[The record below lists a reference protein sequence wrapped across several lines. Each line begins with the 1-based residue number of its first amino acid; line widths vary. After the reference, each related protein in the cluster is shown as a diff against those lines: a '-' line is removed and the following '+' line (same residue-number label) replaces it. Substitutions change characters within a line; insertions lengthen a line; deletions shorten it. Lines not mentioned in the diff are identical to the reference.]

1 MVCLLICDYYP
12 MLAQLSIR
20 DIVLIEKLDI
30 EFSNGLS
37 VLTGETGA
45 GKSIL
50 LDSLALALGGRGEGA
65 LVRKSVDEGSVT
77 AVFEPVDGHPVHKV
91 LLENGISSDDGLI
104 LRRVQKKDGKTR
116 AFINDAPVSVG
127 LMRQI
132 GSQLVE
138 IHGQHDDRAMLDA
151 STHRNLL
158 DAHGGLEA
166 QANMTDRAWR
176 SWKDAESKLA
186 DLRADVEEAQR
197 EADYL
202 RSSSEELKILAPES
216 GEENKL
222 ADQRQKMMKIEQVAT
237 DLAEANEQLSGNGS
251 PVTTI
256 SNLARRLERKRQ
268 QAPELI
274 DETLEHLDIALNAL
288 YAAQN
293 SLESAFHET
302 HFDPQE
308 LESSEERLFALRAA
322 ARKYNVAVE
331 NLPDLAVSMAD
342 NLSMLEDGEDR
353 LARLQSEVRGLKE
366 EYFRLAET
374 LSQQRSKAGS
384 VLADTVMKE
393 LPALKLEHAKFIVHQ
408 EASVENAG
416 PNGIDALEFWVQTNP
431 GSNPGAM
438 RKVASGGE
446 LSRFMLALKV
456 ALADRGSAPTLVFD
470 EIDSGVGGAVADAIG
485 RRLARLSEAVQVL
498 SVTHAPQ
505 VAAKASGHY
514 LIAKSAVNGNERVST
529 AVTPIVDGVRLEE
542 IARMLSGATVTDEA
556 RAAAEKLINQPAA

>member
-1 MVCLLICDYYP
+1 MLI
-12 MLAQLSIR
+12 QLSIR

-30 EFSNGLS
+30 EFSGGLS

-50 LDSLALALGGRGEGA
+50 LDSLALSLGGRGEGG
-65 LVRKSVDEGSVT
+65 LVRNSVEEGSVT
-77 AVFEPVDGHPVHKV
+77 AIFEPQAGHPVHKT
-91 LLENGISSDDGLI
+91 LDENGISTDDGLI

-127 LMRQI
+127 LMKQI

-166 QANMTDRAWR
+166 LSQMTANAWR
-176 SWKDAESKLA
+176 GWKDAEAKFDRLKA
-186 DLRADVEEAQR
+186 EVEEAQR

-202 RSSSEELKILAPES
+202 RSSSEELKLLAPET
-216 GEENKL
+216 GEEGKL
-222 ADQRQKMMKIEQVAT
+222 ADQRQKMMKVEQVAT
-237 DLAEANEQLSGNGS
+237 DLAEANETLSGNGS
-251 PVTTI
+251 PVTSI
-256 SNLARRLERKRQ
+256 SNLARKLERKRQ

-274 DETLEHLDIALNAL
+274 DETLEYLDTALNAL

-293 SLESAFHET
+293 SLETAFHET

-308 LESSEERLFALRAA
+308 LETSEERLFALRAA

-331 NLPDLAVSMAD
+331 NLPDLAVRMAD
-342 NLSMLEDGEDR
+342 NLAMLEDGEGRLSELEAEVKTLRDEFYR
-353 LARLQSEVRGLKE
+353 LAHE
-366 EYFRLAET
+366 
-374 LSQQRSKAGS
+374 LSQKRQLAGE
-384 VLADTVMKE
+384 VLAQSVMKE
-393 LPALKLEHAKFIVHQ
+393 LPSLKLELAKFIVHQ
-408 EASVENAG
+408 EIDEANASAS
-416 PNGIDALEFWVQTNP
+416 GIDALEFWVQTNP
-431 GSNPGAM
+431 GAKPGAM

-514 LIAKSAVNGNERVST
+514 LIAKSAVAGSERVAT
-529 AVTPIVDGVRLEE
+529 AVTPIRDDVRLEE
-542 IARMLSGATVTDEA
+542 VARMLSGATVTDEA
-556 RAAAEKLINQPAA
+556 RAAAEKLMNQTAA

>member
-1 MVCLLICDYYP
+1 

-20 DIVLIEKLDI
+20 DIVLIERLDI

-65 LVRKSVDEGSVT
+65 LVRNTVDEGSVT
-77 AVFEPVDGHPVHKV
+77 AVFDPVDGHPVHKV
-91 LLENGISSDDGLI
+91 LSQNGISTGDGLI

-166 QANMTDRAWR
+166 QTILTGNAWR
-176 SWKDAESKLA
+176 SWKDAEGKLDRLKA
-186 DLRADVEEAQR
+186 EVEEAQR

-202 RSSSEELKILAPES
+202 RSSSEELKLLAPQT

-222 ADQRQKMMKIEQVAT
+222 ADQRQKMMKVEQVAT
-237 DLAEANEQLSGNGS
+237 DLAEANDTLSGNGS

-274 DETLEHLDIALNAL
+274 DETLENLDMALNAL

-293 SLESAFHET
+293 SLETAFHET

-308 LESSEERLFALRAA
+308 LENSEERLFALRAA
-322 ARKYNVAVE
+322 ARKYNIAVE
-331 NLPDLAVSMAD
+331 NLPDLAVRMAD
-342 NLSMLEDGEDR
+342 NLAMLEDGEDR
-353 LARLQSEVRGLKE
+353 LSKLDAEVKALKE
-366 EYFRLAET
+366 EFFRLANT
-374 LSQQRSKAGS
+374 LSGKRKEAGD
-384 VLADTVMKE
+384 VLTQSVMKE
-393 LPALKLEHAKFIVHQ
+393 LPALKLELAKFIVHQ
-408 EASVENAG
+408 EADEANAG
-416 PNGIDALEFWVQTNP
+416 PSGIDVLEFWVQTNP

-485 RRLARLSEAVQVL
+485 RRLARLSDAVQVL

-514 LIAKSAVNGNERVST
+514 LIAKSAVNGSERVAT
-529 AVTPIVDGVRLEE
+529 AVTPIFDEVRLEE
-542 IARMLSGATVTDEA
+542 IARMLSGASVTDEA
-556 RAAAEKLINQPAA
+556 RAAAEKLINQPSV

>member
-1 MVCLLICDYYP
+1 

-20 DIVLIEKLDI
+20 DIVLIERLDI

-50 LDSLALALGGRGEGA
+50 LDSLALALGGRGEGG
-65 LVRKSVDEGSVT
+65 LVRNTVDEGSVI
-77 AVFEPVDGHPVHKV
+77 AVFEPQDDHPIHKT
-91 LLENGISSDDGLI
+91 LSENGISTDDGLI

-127 LMRQI
+127 LMKQI

-151 STHRNLL
+151 ATHRNLL

-166 QANMTDRAWR
+166 QVALTGNAWR
-176 SWKDAESKLA
+176 AWKDAESKLDTLKA
-186 DLRADVEEAQR
+186 EVEEAQR

-202 RSSSEELKILAPES
+202 RSSSQELKLLAPET

-222 ADQRQKMMKIEQVAT
+222 ADQRQKMMKVEQVAT
-237 DLAEANEQLSGNGS
+237 DLAEANETLSGNGS
-251 PVTTI
+251 PVTSI
-256 SNLARRLERKRQ
+256 SNLARKLERKRQ

-274 DETLEHLDIALNAL
+274 DETLENLDTALNAL

-293 SLESAFHET
+293 SLETAFHET

-331 NLPDLAVSMAD
+331 NLPDLAVRMAD
-342 NLSMLEDGEDR
+342 NLAMLENGEDR
-353 LARLQSEVRGLKE
+353 LSRLNAEVKKLKDE
-366 EYFRLAET
+366 FFRLAVD
-374 LSQQRSKAGS
+374 LSQKREEAGE
-384 VLADTVMKE
+384 VLTQSVMKE
-393 LPALKLEHAKFIVHQ
+393 LPALKLELAKFIVHQ
-408 EASVENAG
+408 EADEANAG
-416 PNGIDALEFWVQTNP
+416 AHGIDALEFWVQTNP

-485 RRLARLSEAVQVL
+485 RRLARLSDAVQVL

-514 LIAKSAVNGNERVST
+514 LIAKSAVEGSERVAT
-529 AVTPIVDGVRLEE
+529 AVTPIVDDVRLEE
-542 IARMLSGATVTDEA
+542 VARMLSGATVTDEA
-556 RAAAEKLINQPAA
+556 RAAAEKLMNQPAA

>member
-1 MVCLLICDYYP
+1 

-50 LDSLALALGGRGEGA
+50 LDSLALALGGRGEGG
-65 LVRKSVDEGSVT
+65 LVRNTVEEGSVT
-77 AVFEPVDGHPVHKV
+77 AVFEPVDGHPVHT
-91 LLENGISSDDGLI
+91 LLTENGISADDGLI

-116 AFINDAPVSVG
+116 AFINDEPVSVG

-151 STHRNLL
+151 ATHRNLL
-158 DAHGGLEA
+158 DAHGALEA
-166 QANMTDRAWR
+166 QVALTGNAWRAW
-176 SWKDAESKLA
+176 KEAEEKLDTLKA
-186 DLRADVEEAQR
+186 EVEEAQR

-202 RSSSEELKILAPES
+202 RSSSEELKLLAPEA
-216 GEENKL
+216 GEENML
-222 ADQRQKMMKIEQVAT
+222 ADQRQKMMKVEQVAT
-237 DLAEANEQLSGNGS
+237 DLAEANETLSGNGS

-274 DETLEHLDIALNAL
+274 DETLENLDKALNAL

-293 SLESAFHET
+293 SLETAFHET

-308 LESSEERLFALRAA
+308 LEASEERLFALRAA

-331 NLPDLAVSMAD
+331 NLPDLAVRMAD
-342 NLSMLEDGEDR
+342 NLAMLEDGEDR
-353 LARLQSEVRGLKE
+353 LSKLNAEVKALKD
-366 EYFRLAET
+366 EYYRLAVD
-374 LSQQRSKAGS
+374 LSRKREEAGE
-384 VLADTVMKE
+384 VLTQSVMKE
-393 LPALKLEHAKFIVHQ
+393 LPALKLELAKFIVHQ
-408 EASVENAG
+408 EADEANAG
-416 PNGIDALEFWVQTNP
+416 PYGIDALEFWVQTNP
-431 GSNPGAM
+431 GSKAGAM

-485 RRLARLSEAVQVL
+485 RRLARLSDAVQVL

-514 LIAKSAVNGNERVST
+514 LIAKSAVNGSERVAT
-529 AVTPIVDGVRLEE
+529 AVTPIIDDVRLEE
-542 IARMLSGATVTDEA
+542 IARMLSGATVTNEA
-556 RAAAEKLINQPAA
+556 RAAAEKLINQTNA

>member
-1 MVCLLICDYYP
+1 
-12 MLAQLSIR
+12 MLVQLSIR
-20 DIVLIEKLDI
+20 DIVLIERLDI

-50 LDSLALALGGRGEGA
+50 LDSLALALGGRGEGG
-65 LVRKSVDEGSVT
+65 LVRNTVDEGSVT
-77 AVFEPVDGHPVHKV
+77 AVFELQDAHPIHEI
-91 LLENGISSDDGLI
+91 LSQNGISTDDGLI
-104 LRRVQKKDGKTR
+104 LRRIQKKDGKTR

-127 LMRQI
+127 LMKQI

-151 STHRNLL
+151 ATHRNLL

-166 QANMTDRAWR
+166 EVALTGNAWR
-176 SWKDAESKLA
+176 AWKDAEGKLDQLKA
-186 DLRADVEEAQR
+186 EVEEAQR

-202 RSSSEELKILAPES
+202 RSSSEELKLLAPEA

-222 ADQRQKMMKIEQVAT
+222 ADQRQKMMKVEQVAT
-237 DLAEANEQLSGNGS
+237 DLAEANETLSGNGS

-274 DETLEHLDIALNAL
+274 DETLEHLDTALNSL

-293 SLESAFHET
+293 SLETAFHDT

-331 NLPDLAVSMAD
+331 NLPDLAVRMAD
-342 NLSMLEDGEDR
+342 NLAMLEDGEDR
-353 LARLQSEVRGLKE
+353 LSHLNAEVKKLKDE
-366 EYFRLAET
+366 FFRLAVD
-374 LSQQRSKAGS
+374 LSQKREEAGE
-384 VLADTVMKE
+384 VLTQSVMKE
-393 LPALKLEHAKFIVHQ
+393 LPALKLELANFIVHQ
-408 EASVENAG
+408 EADEANAG
-416 PNGIDALEFWVQTNP
+416 PHGIDALEFWVQTNP

-485 RRLARLSEAVQVL
+485 RRLARLSDAVQVL

-505 VAAKASGHY
+505 VAARASGHY
-514 LIAKSAVNGNERVST
+514 LIAKSAVEGSDRVAT
-529 AVTPIVDGVRLEE
+529 AVTPIVDDVRLEE
-542 IARMLSGATVTDEA
+542 VARMLSGATVTDEA
-556 RAAAEKLINQPAA
+556 RAAAEKLMNQPAA

>member
-1 MVCLLICDYYP
+1 
-12 MLAQLSIR
+12 MLVQLSIR
-20 DIVLIEKLDI
+20 DIVLIERLDI

-50 LDSLALALGGRGEGA
+50 LDSLALALGGRGEGG
-65 LVRKSVDEGSVT
+65 LVRNTVDEGSVT
-77 AVFEPVDGHPVHKV
+77 AVFEPQDGHPIHKI
-91 LLENGISSDDGLI
+91 LSQNGISADDGLI
-104 LRRVQKKDGKTR
+104 LRRVQKKNGKTR

-127 LMRQI
+127 LMKQI

-151 STHRNLL
+151 ATHRNLL

-166 QANMTDRAWR
+166 QVALTGNAWRAW
-176 SWKDAESKLA
+176 KEAEGKLDQLKA
-186 DLRADVEEAQR
+186 EVEEAQR

-202 RSSSEELKILAPES
+202 RSSSDELKLLAPET

-222 ADQRQKMMKIEQVAT
+222 ADQRQKMMKVEQVAT
-237 DLAEANEQLSGNGS
+237 DLAEANETLSGNGS

-274 DETLEHLDIALNAL
+274 DETLEHLDTALNAL

-293 SLESAFHET
+293 SLETAFHET

-331 NLPDLAVSMAD
+331 NLPDLAVRMAD
-342 NLSMLEDGEDR
+342 NLAMLEDGEDR
-353 LARLQSEVRGLKE
+353 LSHLNAEVKKLKDE
-366 EYFRLAET
+366 FFRLAVD
-374 LSQQRSKAGS
+374 LSQKREEAGE
-384 VLADTVMKE
+384 VLTQSVMKE
-393 LPALKLEHAKFIVHQ
+393 LPALKLELAKFIVHQ
-408 EASVENAG
+408 EADEANAG
-416 PNGIDALEFWVQTNP
+416 AHGIDALEFWVQTNP

-485 RRLARLSEAVQVL
+485 RRLARLSDAVQVL

-514 LIAKSAVNGNERVST
+514 LIAKSAVEGSDRVAT
-529 AVTPIVDGVRLEE
+529 AVTPIVDDVRLEE
-542 IARMLSGATVTDEA
+542 VARMLSGATVTDEA
-556 RAAAEKLINQPAA
+556 RAAAEQLMNQPAA

>member
-1 MVCLLICDYYP
+1 
-12 MLAQLSIR
+12 MLVQLSIR
-20 DIVLIEKLDI
+20 DIVLIERLDI

-50 LDSLALALGGRGEGA
+50 LDSLALALGGRGEGG
-65 LVRKSVDEGSVT
+65 LVRNTVDEGSVT
-77 AVFEPVDGHPVHKV
+77 AVFELQNAHPIHEI
-91 LLENGISSDDGLI
+91 LSQNGISTDDGLI
-104 LRRVQKKDGKTR
+104 LRRIQKKDGKTR

-127 LMRQI
+127 LMKQI

-151 STHRNLL
+151 ATHRNLL

-166 QANMTDRAWR
+166 QVALTGNAWR
-176 SWKDAESKLA
+176 AWKDAEGKLDQLKA
-186 DLRADVEEAQR
+186 EVEEAQR

-202 RSSSEELKILAPES
+202 RSSSEELKLLAPEA

-222 ADQRQKMMKIEQVAT
+222 ADQRQKMMKVEQVAT
-237 DLAEANEQLSGNGS
+237 DLAEANETLSGNGS

-274 DETLEHLDIALNAL
+274 DETLEHLDTALNSL

-293 SLESAFHET
+293 SLETAFHDT

-331 NLPDLAVSMAD
+331 NLPDLAVRMAD
-342 NLSMLEDGEDR
+342 NLAMLEDGEDR
-353 LARLQSEVRGLKE
+353 LSHLNAEVKKLKDE
-366 EYFRLAET
+366 FFRLAVD
-374 LSQQRSKAGS
+374 LSQKREEAGE
-384 VLADTVMKE
+384 VLTQSVMKE
-393 LPALKLEHAKFIVHQ
+393 LPALKLELANFIVHQ
-408 EASVENAG
+408 EADEANAG
-416 PNGIDALEFWVQTNP
+416 PHGIDALEFWVQTNP

-485 RRLARLSEAVQVL
+485 RRLARLSDAVQVL

-505 VAAKASGHY
+505 VAARASGHY
-514 LIAKSAVNGNERVST
+514 LIAKSAVEGSDRVAT
-529 AVTPIVDGVRLEE
+529 AVTPIVDDVRLEE
-542 IARMLSGATVTDEA
+542 VARMLSGATVTDEA
-556 RAAAEKLINQPAA
+556 RAAAEKLMNQPAA

>member
-1 MVCLLICDYYP
+1 

-20 DIVLIEKLDI
+20 DIVLIERLDI

-50 LDSLALALGGRGEGA
+50 LDSLALALGGRGEGG
-65 LVRKSVDEGSVT
+65 LVRNTVDEGSVT
-77 AVFEPVDGHPVHKV
+77 AVFEPHDGHPIHKI
-91 LLENGISSDDGLI
+91 LSQNGISADDGLI

-127 LMRQI
+127 LMKQI

-158 DAHGGLEA
+158 DAHGGLEGQVA
-166 QANMTDRAWR
+166 LTGNAWRAW
-176 SWKDAESKLA
+176 KEAESKLDA
-186 DLRADVEEAQR
+186 LKAEVEEAQR

-202 RSSSEELKILAPES
+202 KSSSEELKLLAPET

-222 ADQRQKMMKIEQVAT
+222 ADQRQKMMKVEQVAT
-237 DLAEANEQLSGNGS
+237 DLAEANETLSGNGS

-274 DETLEHLDIALNAL
+274 DETLEHLDTALNAL

-293 SLESAFHET
+293 SLETAFHET

-331 NLPDLAVSMAD
+331 NLPDLAVRMAD
-342 NLSMLEDGEDR
+342 NLAMLEDGEDR
-353 LARLQSEVRGLKE
+353 LSHLNTEVKKLKDE
-366 EYFRLAET
+366 FFRLAVD
-374 LSQQRSKAGS
+374 LSQKREQAGE
-384 VLADTVMKE
+384 VLTQSVMKE
-393 LPALKLEHAKFIVHQ
+393 LPALKLELAKFIVHQ
-408 EASVENAG
+408 EADEAYAG
-416 PNGIDALEFWVQTNP
+416 AHGIDALEFWVQTNP

-485 RRLARLSEAVQVL
+485 RRLARLSDAVQVL

-514 LIAKSAVNGNERVST
+514 LIAKSAVKGSDRVAT
-529 AVTPIVDGVRLEE
+529 AVTPIVDDVRLEE
-542 IARMLSGATVTDEA
+542 VARMLSGATVTDEA
-556 RAAAEKLINQPAA
+556 RAAAEKLMNQPSA